1 MDVQTEN
8 FLEEIVDR
16 VTDADAETQTDAFT
30 DRPPSPL
37 YIPAKTGVDVAT
49 QIYGGDLFDF
59 DVEVRSFKTS
69 AFLRVSRVFSYR

>member
-16 VTDADAETQTDAFT
+16 VTDADADTQTDPFL

-37 YIPAKTGVDVAT
+37 YVPAKTGVDVET
-49 QIYGGDLFDF
+49 QIYEGDLFDF
-59 DVEVRSFKTS
+59 DVEVGLFVLLKISCYFRLIRF
-69 AFLRVSRVFSYR
+69 